1 MTNEY
6 RFGIEEEYFLS
17 NTRTRDTFR
26 VLPQRFVEE
35 CEAAFPEAFQPE
47 FLEAQIEV
55 ATPPIFDPI
64 EAEARLQ
71 ALRMGLSA
79 IGKDHGLLI
88 FAAGTHP
95 LAVWSRQRHRDKARY
110 RSVMH
115 DLQMI
120 GSRNM
125 VCGMH
130 VHVELAD
137 PEKRIDV
144 MTRLMPFLP
153 LFLALSTSSPFWQA
167 RRTGLMGYRLA
178 AYDELPRTGLPDLF
192 EDQSDYNHFIAVMT
206 ETRAIQ
212 DSSYIWWA
220 IRPSLKYPT
229 LELRV
234 ADSCTT
240 VSDAVRLAML
250 YRCLVRHLERNPKV
264 NSGLTAASR
273 AIAQENKWRAQR
285 YGIHGSFIDEDR
297 RILISVP
304 DRLREVVAMVA
315 DDAQALGCSHH
326 LAGME
331 DILKRGT
338 SADRQIAIFTDRIG
352 QGQSREEALGGV
364 VEWLAAESCG
374 NLALH

>member
-26 VLPQRFVEE
+26 VLPPRFVEE
-35 CEAAFPEAFQPE
+35 CEAAFPESFQPE

-55 ATPPIFDPI
+55 ATPPVYDPI

-79 IGKDHGLLI
+79 IGQEHGLLV

-95 LAVWSRQRHRDKARY
+95 LAVWSRQRQTDKARY

-137 PEKRIDV
+137 PDKRVDV
-144 MTRLMPFLP
+144 MTRMLPFLP

-192 EDQSDYNHFIAVMT
+192 TDQADYDHFIAVMT

-240 VSDAVRLAML
+240 VGDAVRLAML
-250 YRCLVRHLERNPKV
+250 YRCLVRHLERNPSV

-285 YGIHGSFIDEDR
+285 YGIHGSFIDEDHR
-297 RILISVP
+297 MLVTVP
-304 DRLREVVAMVA
+304 DRLRQVIAMVSE
-315 DDAQALGCSHH
+315 DAEALQCSAYLHS
-326 LAGME
+326 MD
-331 DILKRGT
+331 DILRRGT
-338 SADRQIAIFTDRIG
+338 SADRQIAVFTDRIG

-364 VEWLAAESCG
+364 VEWLAVESAG
-374 NLALH
+374 SNMLH